1 MYMPILYS
9 MVSRKINLNDHS
21 LKVATLNLH
30 NSPVSYLERAAAA
43 VQEAAENRV
52 EVLLIQELLFS
63 ERKEVTELF
72 QSHGYT
78 HSFISDP
85 LESKKAPTGGS
96 STAVF
101 SSIPFK
107 TTRELNLTAL
117 PGAHKA
123 AVAVLDHEGYEIH
136 AISAHLVWGGDN
148 GHSRL
153 RQAMILNE
161 YANRYSVNS
170 RVLMLAGGTFNDIPE
185 ADSVRYL
192 KGLKSSDDNS
202 SAFWV
207 DVTENS
213 PIYNVPTTRHDT
225 KWGIAAAKSTGIK
238 LPSMVPER
246 CVDYLFVQGWVYGS
260 AGMPFKTE
268 RFGVHKTVSNLDISD
283 HYGVMTNLWLP
294 VEKY

>member
-1 MYMPILYS
+1 
-9 MVSRKINLNDHS
+9 MVARKINLNDNS

-30 NSPVSYLERAAAA
+30 NSPGSYLERADAA
-43 VQEAAENRV
+43 VREAEENRV
-52 EVLLIQELLFS
+52 EVLLIQELRFT
-63 ERKEVTELF
+63 EWKKIVELF
-72 QSHGYT
+72 AIHGYT
-78 HSFISDP
+78 HHFFSDP

-101 SSIPFK
+101 SSLPFK
-107 TTRELNLTAL
+107 TTRQLNLTAL

-123 AVAVLDHEGYEIH
+123 AVAVLDYKGYEIH
-136 AISAHLVWGGDN
+136 VLSTHFVWGGDG

-161 YANRYSVNS
+161 YANRYGVGSKS
-170 RVLMLAGGTFNDIPE
+170 LIIAGGTFNDIPE

-192 KGLKSSDDNS
+192 KGLKSSDDNT

-213 PIYNVPTTRHDT
+213 PLHNAPTTRHDT
-225 KWGIAAAKSTGIK
+225 KWGVAAAKGTGIK

-268 RFGVHKTVSNLDISD
+268 KFGVHKTVNNLDISD
-283 HYGVMTNLWLP
+283 HYGVMTNFWLP
-294 VEKY
+294 TE

>member
-1 MYMPILYS
+1 MAA
-9 MVSRKINLNDHS
+9 RRINLNDNS

-30 NSPVSYLERAAAA
+30 NSPGSYLERADAA
-43 VQEAAENRV
+43 VREAEENRV
-52 EVLLIQELLFS
+52 EVLLIQELRFT
-63 ERKEVTELF
+63 EWKKIVELF
-72 QSHGYT
+72 ETHGYT
-78 HSFISDP
+78 HHFFSDP

-107 TTRELNLTAL
+107 VTRQLNLTAL

-123 AVAVLDHEGYEIH
+123 AVAVLDHKGYEIH
-136 AISAHLVWGGDN
+136 VLSTHFVWGGDG

-161 YANRYSVNS
+161 YANRYGVGSKS
-170 RVLMLAGGTFNDIPE
+170 LIIAGGTFNDIPE

-192 KGLKSSDDNS
+192 KGLKSSDDNT

-207 DVTENS
+207 DVTENT
-213 PIYNVPTTRHDT
+213 PLHNAPTTRHDT
-225 KWGIAAAKSTGIK
+225 KWGIAAAKGTGIK

-268 RFGVHKTVSNLDISD
+268 KFGVHKTVNNLDISD
-283 HYGVMTNLWLP
+283 HYGVMTNFWLP
-294 VEKY
+294 TE